1 MAGNT
6 KVLSRHTQKWHRNG
20 LNIKKK
26 CHKKL
31 QLLLTV
37 ILKRPVL
44 TNAVTE
50 VNQAEELDA
59 ASFVRSGEDILP

>member
-20 LNIKKK
+20 LNIKK